1 MRTAMFFVLLCY
13 TNLLSGQHSTE
24 ISGTIKDGSNQVP
37 VARGS
42 LKVEGFQKEYHTA
55 VDGSFT
61 IALDFEG
68 DFIIHISAPDY
79 LPKTFELFLEGQP
92 VSLGDIFLE
101 KDITLEKNDNLI
113 TLTDNELSDD
123 EGLFS
128 GSMGMLQSTR
138 DIFLTRAAFDF
149 GQAFF
154 KIRGYDSQHGEVLI
168 NGIPLNKIWD
178 GRPQWNNWGGLNDV
192 IRNQTYTQ
200 ALEMNPNTFGGILGN
215 TNIDTRPSGFRS
227 GLRVSS
233 SMSNRTYRSRL
244 MATYNSGLLA
254 SGWAYSLSASRR
266 WANSGYVDGT
276 LYDAQSLFGTLE
288 YKWNKQNS
296 LVISTIMA
304 NNRRGRSA
312 ALTDEVFV
320 LMGNRYNPYWGIQ
333 NGEIRNS
340 RERRIFEPLFMVN
353 HFLQSNKMN
362 WTTGIMY
369 QSGSTAK
376 DRLAYFNTQNPDPT
390 YYKYVPSFHINGSFG
405 ADFVNANLAK
415 EALLDHPQLDWGQ
428 MYAVNRNSP
437 DDSASYALSEDV
449 QYEERFMVA
458 SNMQLNLGESL
469 ELGLGANMEVS
480 GIQNFSRIKDLL
492 GAEFLEDSD
501 SFSLTRNDVFGN
513 PTKTVGDRTGY
524 NFEMNSKRL
533 GGFTQ
538 LQIKRK
544 KWNAFVSG
552 ALSQGNAQRNG
563 LFQNERY
570 PEYSLGKGDKITL
583 AGLSAK
589 SGMTYFLNGRHWIMI
604 NGAKINRAPAL
615 QNLFVNPRENNVIV
629 PEVQNETISTIDLG
643 YHVRLPDL
651 KGRISAFYT
660 RFQHT
665 TDVNFFFV
673 DSGLGSDFV
682 QEVITGLDKLH
693 KGLELGL
700 EFKASNELKLSLA
713 GNLGS
718 YVYASDPNIQ
728 IYFDTSG
735 NEEDL
740 INKEGNVPLG
750 TAKIKGLKLA
760 QGPQTALSFG
770 VEYRSPKYW
779 WLGTTANY
787 MDQSYANLSTIK
799 RTQSFLLDPDTQEPL
814 LGVSTANVDRLL
826 KQQKLEEI
834 YLLNLVGGKSWLVNK
849 KYISAFLSV
858 NNVFDSVFKTGGYEQ
873 SRNGNY
879 QQMLQ
884 DNLSGTPS
892 FGTKYW
898 RSYGRTYFLNLA
910 INF

>member
-13 TNLLSGQHSTE
+13 SNLLFGQHSIE

-37 VARGS
+37 VSGAS
-42 LKVEGFQKEYHTA
+42 LKIEGFQKEYQTG

-61 IALDFEG
+61 VALNFKG
-68 DFIIHISAPDY
+68 DFVIHISAPDY
-79 LPKTFELFLEGQP
+79 LPKTFELFLEDEP
-92 VSLGDIFLE
+92 IDLGDIFLE
-101 KDITLEKNDNLI
+101 KDITLEKSDNLI
-113 TLTDNELSDD
+113 TLTDNELSDE
-123 EGLFS
+123 EGLLS

-154 KIRGYDSQHGEVLI
+154 RIRGYDSQEGEVLI

-215 TNIDTRPSGFRS
+215 TNIDIRPSGFRS

-244 MATYNSGLLA
+244 MATYSSGLLA

-266 WANSGYVDGT
+266 WANSGYVEGT
-276 LYDAQSLFGTLE
+276 LYDAHSLFGVLE
-288 YKWNKQNS
+288 YKWNNKNS
-296 LVISTIMA
+296 LVISAIMA

-312 ALTDEVFV
+312 ALTEEVFD
-320 LMGNRYNPYWGIQ
+320 LMGNRYNPYWGTQ
-333 NGEIRNS
+333 NGETRNS
-340 RERRIFEPLFMVN
+340 RERKIFEPMFMVN

-362 WTTGIMY
+362 WTTGILY
-369 QSGSTAK
+369 QNGSVSK
-376 DRLAYFNTQNPDPT
+376 DRLAYFNAQNPDPT
-390 YYKYVPSFHINGSFG
+390 YYKYIPSYHINGSFG
-405 ADFVNANLAK
+405 ADFANANLAK
-415 EALLDHPQLDWGQ
+415 EALLDHPQLDWEQ
-428 MYAVNRNSP
+428 IYEVNSNSL
-437 DDSASYALSEDV
+437 DESASYVLSEDV
-449 QYEERFMVA
+449 QNEERLIFA
-458 SNMQLNLGESL
+458 SNVQLDLGESL

-480 GIQNFSRIKDLL
+480 GIQNYAGIKDLL

-501 SFSLTRNDVFGN
+501 SFSSTRNDVFGN
-513 PTKTVGDRTGY
+513 PTKTIGDRISY
-524 NFEMNSKRL
+524 NFELDSKRL
-533 GGFTQ
+533 KGFAQ
-538 LQIKRK
+538 MQIKRK

-552 ALSQGNAQRNG
+552 ALFQWNTQRNG

-570 PEYSLGKGDKITL
+570 PDHSFGNSDKVSFS
-583 AGLSAK
+583 GLSAK
-589 SGMTYFLNGRHWIMI
+589 SGMTYFLNGRHWLTI
-604 NGAKINRAPAL
+604 NAAKINRVPSL
-615 QNLFVNPRENNVIV
+615 QNLFINPRENNLIV
-629 PEVQNETISTIDLG
+629 PDIQNEAISAIDVG
-643 YHVRLPDL
+643 YYIRLPDL

-660 RFQHT
+660 RFQHA

-700 EFKASNELKLSLA
+700 EYKASNELKLSVA

-718 YVYASDPNIQ
+718 YVYASDPDIQ
-728 IYFDTSG
+728 LYFDTAG

-740 INKEGNVPLG
+740 INNEGSVQLG
-750 TAKIKGLKLA
+750 TATIKGLKLA
-760 QGPQTALSFG
+760 QGPQTALSLG

-779 WLGTTANY
+779 WLGTTANF
-787 MDQSYANLSTIK
+787 MDWSYANLSTIK
-799 RTQSFLLDPDTQEPL
+799 RTQSFLLDSDTQEPL
-814 LGVSTANVDRLL
+814 PNVTNADVDRLL
-826 KQQKLEEI
+826 KQQKLDEI

-879 QQMLQ
+879 RQMLQ

-892 FGTKYW
+892 FGPKYW
-898 RSYGRTYFLNLA
+898 HSYGRTYFLNLA